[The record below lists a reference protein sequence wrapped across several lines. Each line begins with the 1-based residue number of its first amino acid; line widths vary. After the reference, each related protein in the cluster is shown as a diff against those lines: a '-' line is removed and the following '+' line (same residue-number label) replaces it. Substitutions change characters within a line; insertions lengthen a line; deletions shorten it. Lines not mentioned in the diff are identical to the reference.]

1 MDNYALYFSV
11 KTFVAFFR
19 IYFFSL
25 LDTSKRVRLDK
36 ILSSTSIGGSSSR
49 MSVGMDYMSHM
60 KLSSKPYTRK
70 DGKIVMERAS
80 NRQQQTNTN
89 NGNGSNDSNAS
100 ASNIANET
108 VDDDPLEFD

>member
-1 MDNYALYFSV
+1 M
-11 KTFVAFFR
+11 
-19 IYFFSL
+19 
-25 LDTSKRVRLDK
+25 
-36 ILSSTSIGGSSSR
+36 
-49 MSVGMDYMSHM
+49 GMDYMSHM
-60 KLSSKPYTRK
+60 KLSNKPYTRK

-80 NRQQQTNTN
+80 SRQQQANSNTN

>member
-1 MDNYALYFSV
+1 MLYNFFSV

-19 IYFFSL
+19 IIFFSL
-25 LDTSKRVRLDK
+25 LDPSKRVRLDK
-36 ILSSTSIGGSSSR
+36 ILSGTSIGGSSSR
-49 MSVGMDYMSHM
+49 ISMGMDYMSHM
-60 KLSSKPYTRK
+60 KLSNKPYTRK

-80 NRQQQTNTN
+80 SRPQQTNSN
-89 NGNGSNDSNAS
+89 NVNGSNDSNAS